1 MLLVVYAFLAGVIV
15 WTIGAAVSL
24 GGAVYAWPAHPRLG
38 PDGDALVIPST
49 LTLELPLV
57 ALLALALAPIP
68 EQVAKDR
75 EPS

>member
-1 MLLVVYAFLAGVIV
+1 
-15 WTIGAAVSL
+15 
-24 GGAVYAWPAHPRLG
+24 
-38 PDGDALVIPST
+38 LVIPST
-49 LTLELPLV
+49 LTLELLLV